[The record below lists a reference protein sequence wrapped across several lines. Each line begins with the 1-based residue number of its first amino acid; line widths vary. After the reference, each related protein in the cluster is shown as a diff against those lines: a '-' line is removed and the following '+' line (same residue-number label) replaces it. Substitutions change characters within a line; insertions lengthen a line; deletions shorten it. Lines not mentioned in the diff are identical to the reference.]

1 MSRDYSAEKELA
13 QKEFEQLVDSF
24 VRDPSFE
31 FEVTGVEVLERQ
43 SITGA
48 NSIVLFSVEVETNN
62 RARLLGQMDPYNVG
76 GRSGHL
82 ENMYQGRLIEGI
94 KRELEPEYGF
104 TVEISAIPT
113 NASTEDVDRQLP
125 LSQAID
131 EGIVPEESLL
141 AETMRKYD
149 LKTIVLA
156 GGSAIMGPSPYSFET
171 MEKVFESR
179 DIETVLDLFSGSGA
193 FARAAVEYG
202 AEHVDAID
210 VDAEPTRSNLGGV
223 PEVNVREMDA
233 FEFSL
238 DREYDLVVADPNY
251 DVAKRFIEER
261 VPELVKDCEYYF
273 QNVASVGH
281 TYWQDTIVSDLEPHF
296 ETLIEYN
303 TGRMHQ
309 VLGRT

>member
-1 MSRDYSAEKELA
+1 MSRDYSAEKELI
-13 QKEFEQLVDSF
+13 QEKFERLVDSYI
-24 VRDPSFE
+24 RDPSFE
-31 FEVTGVEVLERQ
+31 FEVTGVDVLERQ
-43 SITGA
+43 SITGTA
-48 NSIVLFSVEVETNN
+48 NIVLFSVEVETNN
-62 RARLLGQMDPYNVG
+62 RARLLGQMDPYDVG

-82 ENMYQGRLIEGI
+82 ENMYRGRIIEGVN
-94 KRELEPEYGF
+94 REFEPEYGF
-104 TVEISAIPT
+104 TVEINAVPTDSA
-113 NASTEDVDRQLP
+113 TEDIDRQLP

-131 EGIVPEESLL
+131 EGIVPEGSLL

-149 LKTIVLA
+149 LENLVLA

-171 MEKVFESR
+171 MEKICEGR
-179 DIETVLDLFSGSGA
+179 DIETVLDLFSGSGV
-193 FARAAVEYG
+193 FSRAAVEYG

-210 VDAEPTRSNLGGV
+210 IDAAPARSNLSDI

-251 DVAKRFIEER
+251 DVAKRFVEER
-261 VPELVKDCEYYF
+261 IPELVEYCEYYF

-281 TYWQDTIVSDLEPHF
+281 TYWRDTIIADLEPHF